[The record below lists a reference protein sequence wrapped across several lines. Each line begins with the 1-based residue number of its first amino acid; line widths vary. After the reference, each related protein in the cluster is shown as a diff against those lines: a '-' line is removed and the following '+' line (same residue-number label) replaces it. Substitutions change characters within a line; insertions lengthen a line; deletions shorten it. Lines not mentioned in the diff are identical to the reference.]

1 MECEHD
7 FVFDELHWEVVCRKC
22 GHVLT
27 AEEKRRICDHGMELL
42 EAEETGEYISRK
54 SAEGAVRDH
63 WCDSSRM
70 MEAIRCI
77 PAADV
82 APVVHGEW
90 IRCNASLLTHC
101 QCGAY
106 PVNLAWYRCSV
117 CGRTAPKKEPYCHCG
132 ARMDL

>member
-1 MECEHD
+1 M
-7 FVFDELHWEVVCRKC
+7 DEYVK
-22 GHVLT
+22 
-27 AEEKRRICDHGMELL
+27 
-42 EAEETGEYISRK
+42 K
-54 SAEGAVRDH
+54 SAVIDWFRPYGHTDEPIPFETLVSDLRD
-63 WCDSSRM
+63 S
-70 MEAIRCI
+70 I
-77 PAADV
+77 PPADV

-132 ARMDL
+132 AKMDGGAS